1 MLNCGRIRY
10 TNDLPI
16 FAAFDEGVIRYPGT
30 LHEDVPTRLNA
41 MLLSGELDLAP
52 ISAFAWARN
61 ADRLALLPDLCIG
74 ARDEVV
80 SVVLVSQTPP
90 ALLDNTQI
98 FVTQESA
105 SGRNLLRVLL
115 ERRYCISP
123 SYVEDGAPIERA
135 RRGFPA
141 LLIGDGAIDAIEEFP
156 RSQVYDLGTL
166 WHEWTGQ
173 QTVFAVWAAR
183 REIVDER
190 NEEVRACMDA
200 LTDALTWSKRN
211 MGTVI
216 AAAQRR
222 FERRPGFYEDYY
234 EKLNFTFHAA
244 ARNGLA
250 AYCRELYAIGAISQA
265 PLVAPEVTDAVAR

>member
-1 MLNCGRIRY
+1 MLKCGRIQY

-16 FAAFDEGVIRYPGT
+16 FAAFDERVIAYPGT
-30 LHEDVPTRLNA
+30 LHEDVPTSLNR
-41 MLLSGELDLAP
+41 MLLAGELDLAP

-90 ALLDNTQI
+90 ALLENAQI
-98 FVTQESA
+98 FVTKESA

-115 ERRYCISP
+115 ERRYCIAP
-123 SYVEDGAPIERA
+123 SYLEDEQPIERA

-141 LLIGDGAIDAIEEFP
+141 LLIGDAAIDAVEEFP

-183 REIVDER
+183 REIVDGR
-190 NEEVRACMDA
+190 PEEVRACMDA
-200 LTDALTWSKRN
+200 LTDAVTWSKRN
-211 MGTVI
+211 MSTVI
-216 AAAQRR
+216 AAAQKR
-222 FERRPGFYEDYY
+222 FARKPGFYEDYY

-244 ARNGLA
+244 ARSGLA
-250 AYCRELYAIGAISQA
+250 AYCKELHAIGAIPQI
-265 PLVAPEVTDAVAR
+265 PVVAPEVTDALAR